1 MDSQNIN
8 PLSLTVEQAACIL
21 STTGKRLV
29 NPEAIEADIEAG
41 APTNADNT
49 INLIHYA
56 AWLVQES
63 SRAN

>member
-1 MDSQNIN
+1 VEPQSMN
-8 PLSLTVEQAACIL
+8 PLSLTTEQAARIL

-29 NPEAIEADIEAG
+29 NPEAIEADIAAG
-41 APTNADNT
+41 APTNADKT

-63 SRAN
+63 PRAN